1 MNKNL
6 RRLRLSKKV
15 AKRRNI
21 RRKIQKTVYTL
32 SLIGTL
38 RDQKSSELVEVS
50 LDLRNIELPWIQS

>member
-1 MNKNL
+1 MDKNI

-15 AKRRNI
+15 AKRRNF
-21 RRKIQKTVYTL
+21 RRKIQNTEYTL

-38 RDQKSSELVEVS
+38 RDRKSSELVEVS